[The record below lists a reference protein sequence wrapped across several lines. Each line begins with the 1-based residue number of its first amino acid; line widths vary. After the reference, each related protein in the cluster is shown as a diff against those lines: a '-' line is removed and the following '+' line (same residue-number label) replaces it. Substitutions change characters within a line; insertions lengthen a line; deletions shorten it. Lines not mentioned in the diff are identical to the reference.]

1 MRNNRQVMSPNRVSS
16 QLQDSRGEDAQ
27 NGTKNRRDDSSED
40 EDRSSDSSPSSP
52 APSATSRSDGASS
65 SSSSS
70 DCSVSDSSSS
80 NSDSDSASSDEGKCS
95 KRKRSSKKKRP
106 LKKKKRSRSSLLDSP
121 SLEVPKLTGADDYEL
136 WRTMV
141 ALKLKVQK
149 LWSLVT
155 EEVVLDSP
163 CSSAKKPKLLSLGRL
178 PPDWLEI
185 EKEYNAGSAAKN
197 DILIKAAMFVRK
209 LAKGERVDTYIDAI
223 MQLQEDLLTLGR
235 PLDDAELARPLLT
248 NALEVFPNLSTELVG
263 ARMKARELEVGK
275 VRGRLLA
282 REQEEN
288 MRAPA
293 GGIVVRNASSDSGS
307 RRSSLTQIQY
317 TSFLL
322 GTATAARISIAME
335 GVIGRL
341 GTERVRADA
350 TL

>member
-149 LWSLVT
+149 LWRLLVSCDP
-155 EEVVLDSP
+155 VALFQ
-163 CSSAKKPKLLSLGRL
+163 
-178 PPDWLEI
+178 EI

-235 PLDDAELARPLLT
+235 PLDDAELARLLLT

-293 GGIVVRNASSDSGS
+293 GGIVV
-307 RRSSLTQIQY
+307 
-317 TSFLL
+317 
-322 GTATAARISIAME
+322 
-335 GVIGRL
+335 
-341 GTERVRADA
+341 
-350 TL
+350 

>member
-178 PPDWLEI
+178 PPDWLVVT
-185 EKEYNAGSAAKN
+185 GDCCAAKN